1 MNEYSII
8 LDKERK
14 LKYSNRS
21 FMELEKRTGKSIV
34 SIFTEAAQA
43 KDAKEQQKKLME
55 TFSTSQFLTDFV
67 YCGLLHEGQ
76 LTYDQVIDF
85 IPVKNYM
92 AIMTLALEVLPAEFG
107 LAGKTDKKKGTLKA
121 V

>member
-43 KDAKEQQKKLME
+43 KTGQEQQKKLME

-76 LTYDQVIDF
+76 LTYDQVIDL
-85 IPVKNYM
+85 IPVKDYM

-107 LAGKTDKKKGTLKA
+107 LTGKTDKKKATLKA
-121 V
+121 A